1 MNLDTRA
8 TCVTYQKVVTY
19 NECNNHLGSLVP
31 LYSFIDRHF
40 SVPPCNVLW
49 TVNDLPPSDPC
60 SCVCYY
66 CVLLGAMSLKT
77 MQ

>member
-19 NECNNHLGSLVP
+19 NECNNHLSTLVP
-31 LYSFIDRHF
+31 LYYFIDRHF
-40 SVPPCNVLW
+40 SVSFSNFLW
-49 TVNDLPPSDPC
+49 TGNDLHPSDPC
-60 SCVCYY
+60 SCVCFY
-66 CVLLGAMSLKT
+66 CVLLGAMLLKT